1 MFKKYPSIENHYR
14 QKHIDMWLEKFPE
27 LKDTNFIAQEK
38 IHGANVQLI
47 FDNGE
52 FSHVGSRNEI
62 IEPGTKFYNVWEAI
76 GKLKTETELFP
87 AISEYFPNQSVVLYG
102 ELFGGGVQ
110 KGVWYGK
117 EQRILFFDMAVDGRL
132 LPYCDFEC
140 LLLFEG
146 LTDIAAPIVAYIMP
160 LDQALNL
167 DTNFNSLL
175 TPDGYDDPNICE
187 GIVIK
192 PWELN
197 VIDECGSPFYIKKKN
212 DEFKEKQKI
221 SKPKVMKD
229 VDPRISELQAEFESY
244 LTDSRL
250 QNVFS
255 KEGEIDDHSKI
266 GHYIK
271 LVMADAREDFEKDF
285 QSEIL
290 GLSKEDQRFIFSSGG
305 KIIVK
310 KLKGVL

>member
-27 LKDTNFIAQEK
+27 LKDEKFIVQEK

-52 FSHVGSRNEI
+52 FSHVGSRNGI

-76 GKLKTETELFP
+76 EKLKTETELFP
-87 AISEYFPNQSVVLYG
+87 FISECFPNQSVILYG

-117 EQRILFFDMAVDGRL
+117 EQRILFFDMAIDGKL
-132 LPYCDFEC
+132 LPCCDFEC
-140 LLLFEG
+140 ILLFEG
-146 LTDIAAPIVAYIMP
+146 LTDIAVPNVVGIIP
-160 LDQALNL
+160 LDEALNL

-175 TPDGYDDPNICE
+175 TPDGYDEKNICE

-192 PWELN
+192 PWELD
-197 VIDECGSPFYIKKKN
+197 VIDEYGSPFYIKKKN
-212 DEFKEKQKI
+212 DEFKEKQKS

-310 KLKGVL
+310 KLKEVL